1 MIDDDKVL
9 VQIQEKNK
17 TTPLFVYK
25 KQEYVSDIIKHNFC
39 FYENHV
45 LHYIAEK
52 YPIQNNIIDVGA
64 FIGNHSRYFA
74 SFLEYNKIFAFEPQ
88 ELNFSLLERNVRS
101 ERCIPFN
108 CALGSCRAKCEMA
121 LSDENRMDRAMIAKG
136 SKTDLLPLDDFNI
149 IDVTLLKIDVVQFE
163 YQVLLGGMRTILKYL
178 PTIFIETENSE
189 VVQLLALLGY
199 ERQKMFYEGNA
210 SLPNGA
216 PTIEFVHRSKL

>member
-1 MIDDDKVL
+1 
-9 VQIQEKNK
+9 
-17 TTPLFVYK
+17 
-25 KQEYVSDIIKHNFC
+25 
-39 FYENHV
+39 
-45 LHYIAEK
+45 
-52 YPIQNNIIDVGA
+52 
-64 FIGNHSRYFA
+64 
-74 SFLEYNKIFAFEPQ
+74 
-88 ELNFSLLERNVRS
+88 
-101 ERCIPFN
+101 
-108 CALGSCRAKCEMA
+108 MA